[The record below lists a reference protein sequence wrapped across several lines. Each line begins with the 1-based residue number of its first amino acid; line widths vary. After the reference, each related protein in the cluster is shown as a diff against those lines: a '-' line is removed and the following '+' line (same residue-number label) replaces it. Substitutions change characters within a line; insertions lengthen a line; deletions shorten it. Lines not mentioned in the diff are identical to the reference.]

1 MSRTKVL
8 SVLSLMLQSIGAL
21 GVLRENG
28 RDVYV
33 DVSQRASEMARR
45 KELTA
50 ARQLLHSQLPLAPRD
65 AVLWAQLGNL
75 ERRLAKKEGVLKLHK
90 KCQSTH
96 QLKLLLHAGMHLFAP
111 CWAV

>member
-1 MSRTKVL
+1 
-8 SVLSLMLQSIGAL
+8 MLQSIGAL